1 MGYGNTYFFHEE
13 ISSDPS
19 IADHFVSESH
29 GKNHVVTILFQN
41 HMFSSYPTDLSA
53 EADHETRSSSATEHK
68 SIQPCK

>member
-1 MGYGNTYFFHEE
+1 MKK

-19 IADHFVSESH
+19 FADHFVSESR

-53 EADHETRSSSATEHK
+53 EADQETFSCSAAEHESM
-68 SIQPCK
+68 QPYK